1 MEIFQFRRWCENAV
15 SGIIFPGDKR
25 EVYREL
31 MAHMEDHYDALLE
44 QGIDEKTAREMVEK
58 AMGDPWPVAK
68 QLAQIHKPF
77 WGYFLRTTRVL
88 LVIVFLIALIPLI
101 RFARDTDFRVPSVQR
116 WDMYDTAS
124 YGGDTE
130 RTLLHLSEP
139 EVSFESDGYTFTV
152 TDAVC
157 WHSEESDIQFFC
169 CLIDQFNP
177 LPWAVHSEVGYWFW
191 AEDSLGNHYYSYYE
205 SAQDEDPR
213 KPAMYGNQS
222 QTGLLTCT
230 YEFWINDFPDAEWL
244 KIHYDRDGRNE
255 VLFID
260 LTGGGAA

>member
-1 MEIFQFRRWCENAV
+1 MEILRFRRWCENAV

-44 QGIDEKTAREMVEK
+44 QGHDEQTAREMVEK
-58 AMGDPWPVAK
+58 AMGDPWSVAK

-88 LVIVFLIALIPLI
+88 LAIVFMVALIPLTG
-101 RFARDTDFRVPSVQR
+101 FLWDMPFHSPSIQR
-116 WDMYDTAS
+116 WDMYDTTS

-139 EVSFESDGYTFTV
+139 GVSFESDGYTFTV

-157 WHSEESDIQFFC
+157 WRSEEIDMQFFY

-177 LPWAVHSEVGYWFW
+177 LPWADHAEVGYWFW
-191 AEDSLGNHYYSYYE
+191 AEDSLGNYYYSYYE

-222 QTGLLTCT
+222 QTGILTYT
-230 YEFWINDFPDAEWL
+230 YEFWINDFPDADWV
-244 KIHYDRDGRNE
+244 KIHYDRDGRDE
-255 VLFID
+255 VLFIA